1 MYVNVAVAAIAAAGI
16 VIGLTLDTRTAPA
29 QPHALPG
36 KPPDPGERAARRCDR
51 RSWRRSRVGR
61 KGSIAA
67 MQRLGLEHLGGRH
80 AEGALYQRRRAVLPR
95 CRARLGRL
103 SDRRSAALD
112 RAKTLG
118 KNTMIHNQA
127 DALNHRGFLQTGPPF
142 YPVFQP
148 SVPNT
153 LLEQG
158 SRLQVEGH
166 QVSAEHAVRAGG
178 EASSER
184 RRGSDR
190 RGGRAVRRRQPAA
203 DVLTARPDREGESP
217 QPAVPTTTSASC
229 SRGRVSPRDA
239 IAQFKQT
246 VTLDPKSPM
255 GKQARGD
262 PRGDRQERWTARRR

>member
-36 KPPDPGERAARRCDR
+36 KPPIPVNVPLQVRPQILAAFK
-51 RSWRRSRVGR
+51 SWP

-67 MQRLGLEHLGGRH
+67 MQRLGLEHLGGDTPKERYVS
-80 AEGALYQRRRAVLPR
+80 AVVQYFRGVALDWAGYPIDGA
-95 CRARLGRL
+95 
-103 SDRRSAALD
+103 AALD

-166 QVSAEHAVRAGG
+166 QVSAEHLFAKAAKLHPKDVEAQIAEAVGLFDEDNLLPTFSRLGPIVKANPR
-178 EASSER
+178 S
-184 RRGSDR
+184 
-190 RGGRAVRRRQPAA
+190 QPAHYYFGL
-203 DVLTARPDREGESP
+203 VLAWTG
-217 QPAVPTTTSASC
+217 QPS
-229 SRGRVSPRDA
+229 DA

-246 VTLDPKSPM
+246 VMLDAKSPV
-255 GKQARGD
+255 GKQAEAILAGIAKN
-262 PRGDRQERWTARRR
+262 QTAAG